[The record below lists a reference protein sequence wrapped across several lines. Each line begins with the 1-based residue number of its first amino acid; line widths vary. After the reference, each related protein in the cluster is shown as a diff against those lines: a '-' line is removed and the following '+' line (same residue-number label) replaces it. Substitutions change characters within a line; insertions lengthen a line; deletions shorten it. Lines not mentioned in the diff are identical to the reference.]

1 MRLHLADCYRQF
13 RTTQCDKVEWT
24 IFTFK
29 QPMKKLAYLIYC
41 AMLCASTN
49 TVKAQSGKTGKL
61 HWNISNETL
70 TISGLGEMPNYKY
83 KQRKNSYN
91 SPWYSY
97 LKNIKNIVIGEGVS
111 SIGNNAFYVCDDDGL
126 TFANIFSSGSNLD
139 DNFTN
144 YCGVMS
150 VSIPNSVISIGR
162 HAFRN
167 CRNLTS
173 IVIPNSV
180 LTIGSSAFSDCRSL
194 TTFKIPNSITIVE
207 SYVFDGCSNMN
218 SVSIPNSVTYIKY
231 SAFRGCHSL
240 TSINIPNSV
249 TRIGGHAFAY
259 SGLTSI
265 IIPNSV
271 VDIDNSIFPDC
282 DSLSEIINYSI
293 IPQTLKPYNVFSNVN
308 TTKCILR
315 VPELVLD
322 VYRVADGWKEFE
334 NIVAI
339 KNE

>member
-1 MRLHLADCYRQF
+1 
-13 RTTQCDKVEWT
+13 
-24 IFTFK
+24 
-29 QPMKKLAYLIYC
+29 
-41 AMLCASTN
+41 MLCIMTYAVN
-49 TVKAQSGKTGKL
+49 AQSGKTGKL

-83 KQRKNSYN
+83 KQRKNRYN

-97 LKNIKNIVIGEGVS
+97 LKNIKNIVISEGVS
-111 SIGNNAFYVCDDDGL
+111 SIGDNAFHVFDDDDL
-126 TFANIFSSGSNLD
+126 TFVNIFDSDTTIG
-139 DNFTN
+139 DNFPD
-144 YCGVMS
+144 YCGVTS
-150 VSIPNSVISIGR
+150 VLIPNSVNRVGR

-180 LTIGSSAFSDCRSL
+180 KTIGSSAFSHCRSL
-194 TTFKIPNSITIVE
+194 ITVNIPNSITIIE
-207 SYVFDGCSNMN
+207 GYVFDGCSNMS

-240 TSINIPNSV
+240 NSITIPNSV

-259 SGLTSI
+259 CRGLTSI
-265 IIPNSV
+265 TIPNSV

-282 DSLSEIINYSI
+282 DSLSEIINYAT
-293 IPQTLKPYNVFSNVN
+293 IPQTLKPYKVFSNVN
-308 TTKCILR
+308 KAKCILR
-315 VPELVLD
+315 VPESALSD
-322 VYRVADGWKEFE
+322 YRLADGWKEFE
-334 NIVAI
+334 NIIAI